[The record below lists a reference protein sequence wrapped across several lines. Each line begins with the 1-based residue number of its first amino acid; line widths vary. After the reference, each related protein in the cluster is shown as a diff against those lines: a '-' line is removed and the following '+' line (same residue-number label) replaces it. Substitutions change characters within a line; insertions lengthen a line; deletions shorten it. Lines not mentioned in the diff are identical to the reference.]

1 MNNRKED
8 MEITS
13 HYRQLLRELN
23 EQRQHG
29 ILCDVCVIVEGKIFK
44 AHKNVLLGSSRYF
57 KTLYCQVKKGTEQQA
72 TITHLDIVTAQGFK
86 TILDFMY
93 SAHLAL
99 TSKNVIEVMSA
110 ASYLQMTDIVQA
122 CHGFIKAA
130 LDISIR
136 SELAD
141 ELADFEMGT
150 VATSAGGAIGG
161 ISGGASEALASMI
174 SGRSSS
180 PWLARRTSPA
190 NSSGD
195 SAIASCH
202 EGGSNY
208 GKEDQ
213 EPKSHESQDDVCSQP
228 LWPADYRS
236 VQVKE
241 EQVSPSNLQDGS
253 SRGPQG
259 PGGEQ
264 GHGGE
269 GGWTP
274 SGSGRRKNRKN
285 KDTVRHIT
293 QQAEG
298 DSRAA
303 SPVPSML
310 SASAWNFNNQDIPG
324 VDVTEPNSSDSRS
337 ERLDFFVK
345 QEEALAGDGVFLG
358 PALSSE
364 RDEAGGQA
372 HGQGGSVA
380 NLRAALMSKNSL
392 LSLRAEMLGE
402 DNPLL
407 FDYLP
412 KGGPHSL
419 SRLGF
424 ASNSS
429 SNHPGGKFAS
439 KQGASSPPPPPPH
452 PPLPPPPP
460 RTTLPAPP
468 PTPLRPAE
476 PRAPEGPGLGLG
488 PAWAAGPVEN
498 ADLEEA
504 QEPSPLEEEMLEEE
518 ETYSNSKGLEYVQLP
533 RVQDQMAEGQRGA
546 CMAKVRSSGSAWPRE
561 LACSLCKQLFGSL
574 VQLRQHEYGHTLSL
588 MALSL
593 DCLDHR
599 QQLQQQQ
606 QQRPLAATPPEVAAR
621 YLCSQCPA
629 SFTLKSNADR
639 HEKTIHF
646 KRKLMQCAYCLKH
659 FRDRTDLNRHLSS
672 VHSSERVY
680 ACPGC
685 GRTFST
691 QKNLATHAKVCC
703 RATTPTPVP
712 TQLLWGLQA
721 LKCSPH
727 SSLSHS
733 PSGD

>member
-86 TILDFMY
+86 IILDFMY

-141 ELADFEMGT
+141 ELADMEMGGVVGT
-150 VATSAGGAIGG
+150 VGGGPGPGGGA
-161 ISGGASEALASMI
+161 ASEALASMI
-174 SGRSSS
+174 SVRSNS

-202 EGGSNY
+202 ESNSTY

-213 EPKSHESQDDVCSQP
+213 EPKSLESQEDACSQP

-241 EQVSPSNLQDGS
+241 EQVSPSNITDGS
-253 SRGPQG
+253 GAGRGARGTP
-259 PGGEQ
+259 GEQ
-264 GHGGE
+264 GNGGE
-269 GGWTP
+269 GGWQP
-274 SGSGRRKNRKN
+274 PGSGRRKNRKN
-285 KDTVRHIT
+285 KETVRHIT
-293 QQAEG
+293 QQSEG
-298 DSRAA
+298 HSRTGSPLPAVLSTA
-303 SPVPSML
+303 SWSY
-310 SASAWNFNNQDIPG
+310 SNQDIPG
-324 VDVTEPNSSDSRS
+324 ADEAEPGSDGRG
-337 ERLDFFVK
+337 DFFVK
-345 QEEALAGDGVFLG
+345 QEEALAGDAGFLG
-358 PALSSE
+358 TSMASE
-364 RDEAGGQA
+364 REEAVGRGQER
-372 HGQGGSVA
+372 GGSVA

-392 LSLRAEMLGE
+392 LSLGADMLSE
-402 DNPLL
+402 ENPLL

-412 KGGPHSL
+412 KGGHSL
-419 SRLGF
+419 SRSHCSNGGSSGSAHRPGAPF
-424 ASNSS
+424 HSKRRASS
-429 SNHPGGKFAS
+429 
-439 KQGASSPPPPPPH
+439 SSPPSAL
-452 PPLPPPPP
+452 PPLPLPPSSG
-460 RTTLPAPP
+460 RR
-468 PTPLRPAE
+468 RPGA
-476 PRAPEGPGLGLG
+476 LG
-488 PAWAAGPVEN
+488 PPLAGGPSCAPDTEP
-498 ADLEEA
+498 
-504 QEPSPLEEEMLEEE
+504 EPSEEEMQEDEDSP
-518 ETYSNSKGLEYVQLP
+518 SNSAGLESGQAP
-533 RVQDQMAEGQRGA
+533 IEEDQMAEERRGVCVA
-546 CMAKVRSSGSAWPRE
+546 EVRAGGAVWPQE
-561 LACSLCKQLFGSL
+561 LACSLCKQLFSSL
-574 VQLRQHEYGHTLSL
+574 VQLRRHEYGHTLSL
-588 MALSL
+588 MTLSL
-593 DCLDHR
+593 GCLEQR
-599 QQLQQQQ
+599 
-606 QQRPLAATPPEVAAR
+606 RPLAAASFLAPVSAR
-621 YLCSQCPA
+621 YRCPRCPA

-680 ACPGC
+680 ACPAC
-685 GRTFST
+685 TRAFST
-691 QKNLATHAKVCC
+691 QKNLATHAKICC
-703 RATTPTPVP
+703 QAATAPAK
-712 TQLLWGLQA
+712 LHWNSHA
-721 LKCSPH
+721 LEADGH
-727 SSLSHS
+727 GNVGHAHD
-733 PSGD
+733 GD